1 MADYQEIVSRY
12 HNITQKL
19 TQTQKAEQFEA
30 LGQELAEL
38 KPLADIAQTIIQLQR
53 QIAENQQLI
62 ADKSQDKDLRQL
74 AKEEL
79 VDLKT
84 KLKQQE
90 TQFLALQQRQQN
102 PQDKRPALLEF
113 RAAAGGDEAKIWA
126 EDLKRM
132 YTRFAES
139 LGLKISLVGENTLKI
154 SGKPH
159 DPKLPSGPYGIFKYE
174 AGVHRVQRIP
184 MTESQGRIHTSTAT
198 VAVLPQVKDQD
209 ITINDEDLEW
219 QFFRSG
225 GHGGQNVNK
234 VNTAVR
240 LTHKPT
246 GIVIVSTQERYQARN
261 REIALQLLKAK
272 LWEIQEQ
279 KRLAK
284 IESKR
289 KSAVGRGM
297 RAEKIR
303 TYNFP
308 QNRVTD
314 HRLNKSWYNLEEI
327 LDGDLQE
334 VIIECHRQLSS

>member
-1 MADYQEIVSRY
+1 MPDYQEI
-12 HNITQKL
+12 ITKYQTLSQELVGQTEPSKL
-19 TQTQKAEQFEA
+19 ES

-38 KPLADIAQTIIQLQR
+38 KPFAELAKTITKLQQQIQETQQIITTSQDTDLTLLAKQELKQLQSKLNKQEIQFQQLQR
-53 QIAENQQLI
+53 QHN
-62 ADKSQDKDLRQL
+62 
-74 AKEEL
+74 
-79 VDLKT
+79 
-84 KLKQQE
+84 
-90 TQFLALQQRQQN
+90 N

-132 YTRFAES
+132 YTRFAEN
-139 LGLKISLVGENTLKI
+139 LNLKITLIDQNTLKI
-154 SGKPH
+154 SGKPNN
-159 DPKLPSGPYGIFKYE
+159 PQLPPGPYGIFKHE

-184 MTESQGRIHTSTAT
+184 VTESQGRIHTSTAT

-209 ITINDEDLEW
+209 IVVRDEDLEW
-219 QFFRSG
+219 QFFRAG

-272 LWEIQEQ
+272 LWEIKEQ

-314 HRLNKSWYNLEEI
+314 HRLNKSWYNLENI
-327 LDGDLQE
+327 LDGNLTEIILELQSLE
-334 VIIECHRQLSS
+334 E

>member
-1 MADYQEIVSRY
+1 MPDYQEI
-12 HNITQKL
+12 ITKYQTLSQELIGQTEPSKL
-19 TQTQKAEQFEA
+19 ES

-38 KPLADIAQTIIQLQR
+38 KPFAELAKTITQTQLQ
-53 QIAENQQLI
+53 I
-62 ADKSQDKDLRQL
+62 
-74 AKEEL
+74 
-79 VDLKT
+79 
-84 KLKQQE
+84 QE
-90 TQFLALQQRQQN
+90 TQTLLLETPEPDLKQLAQTELEQLQTQLKDLETKFRSLHRQQNN
-102 PQDKRPALLEF
+102 PQDKRPAILEF

-132 YTRFAES
+132 YIRYAEN
-139 LGLKISLVGENTLKI
+139 LGLKVSFIGDNTLKI

-159 DPKLPSGPYGIFKYE
+159 HPNLPPGPYGIFKYE

-184 MTESQGRIHTSTAT
+184 VTESQGRIHTSTAT

-209 ITINDEDLEW
+209 ITLKDEDLEW
-219 QFFRSG
+219 QFFRAG

-272 LWEIQEQ
+272 LWEMKEQE
-279 KRLAK
+279 RLAK

-314 HRLNKSWYNLEEI
+314 HRLNKSWYNLEDILNGNLAEI
-327 LDGDLQE
+327 TLELQNSE
-334 VIIECHRQLSS
+334 V